1 MAGNDAATVRV
12 RPRAS
17 LARTGLIAI
26 AIGGLPL
33 FGVLYWLS
41 ASQGSWRRVLVV
53 HVVAIAIAGLAWV
66 RHFNAYAE
74 VTQTRVSKQAF
85 FSYESVDRSAVATAV
100 IAQTWRPGSS
110 ESVPQLLL
118 LDAQGTRLIRFR
130 GTFWSIESMEKIVS
144 ALGVTVALDKEPM
157 SLPEFFEAH
166 PTAAYWYEGKPW
178 VAAAGIVVAFAGAFV
193 IMSWIM
199 IAIGA
204 PSALTFGR

>member
-1 MAGNDAATVRV
+1 VAESGAGTVLV

-17 LARTGLIAI
+17 LARTGLIAM

-33 FGVLYWLS
+33 FGVLYWMS
-41 ASQGSWRRVLVV
+41 ALQGSWRRVLVV
-53 HVVAIAIAGLAWV
+53 HIIVIVIAGLAWI
-66 RHFNAYAE
+66 RHSNAYAE
-74 VTQTRVSKQAF
+74 VTETRVIKQAF
-85 FSYESVDRSAVATAV
+85 FGFDSVDRSSVASAV

-110 ESVPQLLL
+110 EAVPQLLL
-118 LDAQGTRLIRFR
+118 LDADGNRLIRFR
-130 GTFWSIESMEKIVS
+130 GTFWSLESMEEVVS
-144 ALGVTVALDKEPM
+144 ALGVTVTFEKEPV
-157 SLPEFFEAH
+157 SLREFFEAH

-178 VAAAGIVVAFAGAFV
+178 VAAVGIVVAFASAFA

>member
-1 MAGNDAATVRV
+1 MAESSAGTVRV

-33 FGVLYWLS
+33 FGVLYWMS
-41 ASQGSWRRVLVV
+41 ASQGSWRRVLVI
-53 HVVAIAIAGLAWV
+53 HVIAIVIAGLAWV
-66 RHFNAYAE
+66 RHSNAYAE
-74 VTQTRVSKQAF
+74 VSETRVIKQAF
-85 FSYESVDRSAVATAV
+85 FGFDSVDRLSVASAV

-110 ESVPQLLL
+110 DSVPQLLL
-118 LDAQGTRLIRFR
+118 LDADGKRLIRFR
-130 GTFWSIESMEKIVS
+130 GTFWSLESMEELVS
-144 ALGVTVALDKEPM
+144 ALGVTVTREQEPV
-157 SLPEFFEAH
+157 SLREFFETH

-178 VAAAGIVVAFAGAFV
+178 VAAAGIVVAFAGAFA
-193 IMSWIM
+193 IMSWLM